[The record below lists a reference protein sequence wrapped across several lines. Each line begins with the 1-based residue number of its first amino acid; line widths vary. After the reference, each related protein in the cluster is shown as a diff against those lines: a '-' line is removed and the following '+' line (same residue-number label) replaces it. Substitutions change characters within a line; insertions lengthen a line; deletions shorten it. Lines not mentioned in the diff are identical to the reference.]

1 MANGRARG
9 VERGIGYRIVC
20 QRGSRTACV
29 MLERGISIRICFSCG
44 DGSVRPV
51 QKGIR
56 SRNTRRGEG
65 DGKAPRIERGKA
77 KEGCTKGEAMV
88 ACDASEGK
96 SRREPVYNFSAL

>member
-29 MLERGISIRICFSCG
+29 VLERGISIRTCFSFG

-51 QKGIR
+51 QKGRR
-56 SRNTRRGEG
+56 SRNTRRGGG
-65 DGKAPRIERGKA
+65 DGKVPRIERGKA
-77 KEGCTKGEAMV
+77 KEGCTKWEATL
-88 ACDASEGK
+88 AWDAGEGK
-96 SRREPVYNFSAL
+96 SRREPVYKFSAL